1 MINIRLAKLKDCK
14 RCAELSEID
23 ELKTAAGEFLPEEY
37 FKIFVDEDQLFFVA
51 EEEGKLLGYILGE
64 PMKGKMAFL
73 GLLAVDKGSRGKGIG
88 KKLIKSFRNKCDEK
102 GLKFILLYAPKFNEN
117 TIEFYKKCEFTKGKE
132 YINFLEERD

>member
-1 MINIRLAKLKDCK
+1 MGDCK

-23 ELKTAAGEFLPEEY
+23 ELKTAGGKFLPEGY
-37 FKIFVDEDQLFFVA
+37 FKIFVDDDELFFVA

-64 PMKGKMAFL
+64 PMKGNMAFL
-73 GLLAVDKGSRGKGIG
+73 GLLTADKGSRGKGIG
-88 KKLIKSFRNKCDEK
+88 KKLIAAFRNKCDEK

-117 TIEFYKKCEFTKGKE
+117 TIEFYNKCQFTQGKE